1 MKDWNEEL
9 TKYPKPGKQA
19 SGVKVDSMKASG
31 KGLAQEKTVKAGT
44 VLPGGGKE
52 TKIKG
57 KGAAT
62 KGSMFYRY
70 IS

>member
-1 MKDWNEEL
+1 MKDWNKEL
-9 TKYPKPGKQA
+9 TDYPKPGKQPE
-19 SGVKVDSMKASG
+19 GVKVEPMKAST
-31 KGLAQEKTVKAGT
+31 KGLAQAKTVEAGT

-52 TKIKG
+52 TKVKG

-62 KGSMFYRY
+62 KGLMFYRY

>member
-1 MKDWNEEL
+1 
-9 TKYPKPGKQA
+9 
-19 SGVKVDSMKASG
+19 MKAST
-31 KGLAQEKTVKAGT
+31 KGLAQAKTVEAGT

-52 TKIKG
+52 TKVKG

-62 KGSMFYRY
+62 KGLMFYRY